1 MKKCLIIVIFVI
13 LLITTLLIIPL
24 ASALDYPTHKQN
36 TELQFS
42 ITSNNATQCNL
53 TSINA
58 PAGNVITINQIGTR
72 SSQTFNF
79 TVGGGN
85 YSEFGS
91 YCHNIECYDG
101 STINSGDECYEVNY
115 FGKELT
121 SSQATI
127 YIGLLGILIFT
138 LFISFFGINALPASN
153 TKDEEGRIL
162 SINYLKHFRLVLWL
176 VSYFLLIAII
186 YLSSNIAFAFLSEQ
200 LFAKLLFAIFTVLLV
215 LSPVVVIV
223 LMISFFV
230 KFFHDKEFQRM
241 LNRGIF
247 PGEQL

>member
-1 MKKCLIIVIFVI
+1 MKKCLILIII
-13 LLITTLLIIPL
+13 ALLILPL
-24 ASALDYPTHKQN
+24 VSALDYPKHKQD

-53 TSINA
+53 TTINA
-58 PAGNVITINQIGTR
+58 PAGEVITINQIGTR

-79 TVGGGN
+79 TVGDGN

-91 YCHNIECYDG
+91 YCHNIECSDG
-101 STINSGDECYEVNY
+101 STTISGDKCYEVNY

-121 SSQATI
+121 SSQSTI

-138 LFISFFGINALPASN
+138 LFITFMGMNHLPSSN
-153 TKDEEGRIL
+153 EKDEYGRIL
-162 SINYLKHFRLVLWL
+162 SISYLKHFRLVLWL
-176 VSYFLLIAII
+176 VSYFLFIAII
-186 YLSSNIAFAFLSEQ
+186 YMSSNIAYAFLSEQ
-200 LFAKLLFAIFTVLLV
+200 MFAKFLFAIFTVLFALA
-215 LSPVVVIV
+215 PVVVIV
-223 LMISFFV
+223 LVISFFV
-230 KFFHDKEFQRM
+230 KFYHDKEFQDL

>member
-1 MKKCLIIVIFVI
+1 MLIVMV
-13 LLITTLLIIPL
+13 LPL
-24 ASALDYPTHKQN
+24 VSALDYPKHKQD
-36 TELQFS
+36 TELNFS
-42 ITSNNATQCNL
+42 ITSNNATNCNL
-53 TSINA
+53 TIINS
-58 PAGNVITINQIGTR
+58 PTGTITINQVGIKT
-72 SSQTFNF
+72 SQTFSF
-79 TVGGGN
+79 SIVGGN
-85 YSEFGS
+85 YSEFGV
-91 YCHNIECYDG
+91 YCHNIECSDG

-162 SINYLKHFRLVLWL
+162 SISYLKHFRLVLWL